1 MLAIKEILFPFD
13 FSERCYSAA
22 PFAGAMACR
31 FGARL
36 TLLSVAQP
44 FYYNAMGEAGQFINV
59 EEIVRGL
66 KLDLDNALTQEFA
79 NLKVARVAEFG
90 EPAEAIADYAHTHG
104 TDLIMMPTHGYGRFR
119 TLLLG
124 SVTAKVLHDAACP
137 VWTDAHMKEPASPHS
152 PGQCSKILCAIDLTE
167 RSLRAIAYAAEFAET
182 WGATLRLAHIVPA
195 SEVRPEKYLSTDLVE
210 TLSEMAREQIAKLQH
225 EARTKAEVSIAS
237 GDIAQEV
244 REAALEQ
251 QADLIVIGRGVVR
264 ERLGRLR
271 TQAYSIIRESP
282 CPVLSV

>member
-13 FSERCYSAA
+13 FSERSYCAA

-44 FYYNAMGEAGQFINV
+44 FYYSSMGEAGQFICT
-59 EEIVRGL
+59 EEILQGL
-66 KLDLDNALTQEFA
+66 KLDLDNALIQEFA
-79 NLKVARVAEFG
+79 HLNVARIAVFG
-90 EPAEAIADYAHTHG
+90 DPADVITDYAHTHG
-104 TDLIMMPTHGYGRFR
+104 TDLIMMPTHGYGKFR

-124 SVTAKVLHDAACP
+124 SVTAKVLHDAAGP
-137 VWTDAHMKEPASPHS
+137 VWTDAHLKELAPARS
-152 PGQCSKILCAIDLTE
+152 PGQCARILCAIDLTE
-167 RSLRAIAYAAEFAET
+167 RSLRAIAYAAEFAEK
-182 WGATLRLAHIVPA
+182 WGATLRLVHVVPA
-195 SEVRPEKYLSTDLVE
+195 NDVRPEKYLSADFTE
-210 TLSEMAREQIAKLQH
+210 ALSEMARQQIAKLQH

-237 GDIAQEV
+237 GDIAQGV
-244 REAALEQ
+244 RETALEHQ
-251 QADLIVIGRGVVR
+251 SDMIVIGRGVVR